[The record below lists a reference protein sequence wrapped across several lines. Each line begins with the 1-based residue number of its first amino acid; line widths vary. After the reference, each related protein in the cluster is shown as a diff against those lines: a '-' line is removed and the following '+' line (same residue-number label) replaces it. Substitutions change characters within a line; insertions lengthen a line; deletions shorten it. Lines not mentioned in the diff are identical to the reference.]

1 MFRNQKVTFSSRK
14 AILNLILASGLW
26 CKYDCLTNGFCKV
39 KSVPSYFEVNLKRL
53 FPKILIAQ
61 NIFSYNLECSML
73 VQSQMGRCGQKW
85 RWDLF
90 PFEVSLVLDLFF
102 HSSITNMKDLRC
114 VGSYKNGECHKGV
127 PSKCRDCHE
136 VKKISTLYIS
146 RIGDLPENFFPMKNN
161 HF

>member
-1 MFRNQKVTFSSRK
+1 MFRNQKVIFSSRK
-14 AILNLILASGLW
+14 AILKLILTSGLW

-61 NIFSYNLECSML
+61 NIFSYNLECSTL

-102 HSSITNMKDLRC
+102 HSSITNVKDLRC

-136 VKKISTLYIS
+136 VKKISTLFIS
-146 RIGDLPENFFPMKNN
+146 RIGDLPEKFLSNE
-161 HF
+161 